1 MQLRVQHPIVVLAIH
16 RVNMADVTVRFFQP
30 HQSLSPYVSTYYLT
44 EVNADVGER
53 VADHLHPEWA
63 NLRFMRGV
71 LPLASIGAGPLQE
84 AHEFSVT
91 GPTSRACLFAAS
103 QMRAWGIGL
112 LPAGWARMIGAS
124 ADIYADRFVNGADDP
139 VFADLARLSPSLNK
153 IGADAEQ
160 EVSAIDSH
168 LMALLREPL
177 DEVEQRRIDVAHKAL
192 LDSDVFTVAHFSDLI
207 GMSPRSAERLS
218 RRAFGFAPKLL
229 LRRQRFL
236 RSLSQFMLDPSMR
249 WIKTLDNQYFDQA
262 HFTRDF
268 NRFMGM
274 SARQYSK
281 LDHPI
286 LGAAAFARMASA
298 GAAMQVL
305 HLPTS

>member
-44 EVNADVGER
+44 EVNGDVGER
-53 VADHLHPEWA
+53 VTDHLHPEWA

-84 AHEFSVT
+84 VHEFSVT
-91 GPTSRACLFAAS
+91 GPTSRACQFAAGP
-103 QMRAWGIGL
+103 MRAWGIGL
-112 LPAGWARMIGAS
+112 LPLGWSRFVRAS
-124 ADIYADRFVNGADDP
+124 ADLYADRFVNGAEDP
-139 VFADLARLSPSLNK
+139 SFVQLAALAPALNRDSADP
-153 IGADAEQ
+153 EQ
-160 EVSAIDSH
+160 EVGAIDSH
-168 LMALLREPL
+168 LTALLRQPS
-177 DEVEQRRIDVAHKAL
+177 DDVEQRRVGVAHKVL
-192 LDSDVFTVAHFSDLI
+192 LDSEVSTVAQFSEMV

-274 SARQYSK
+274 SARQYAK

-298 GAAMQVL
+298 GTAMQVL
-305 HLPTS
+305 HLPIQ